1 MKKEG
6 GLIMRRV
13 THVPVDKNRKAKELE
28 KRKRNGKKKK
38 KRVKKKHKR
47 GLKSIIGKQ
56 TQAERDTEKENWRE
70 GKKEEKRE

>member
-38 KRVKKKHKR
+38 KRVKKN
-47 GLKSIIGKQ
+47 I
-56 TQAERDTEKENWRE
+56 KEV
-70 GKKEEKRE
+70 